1 MIHKFVE
8 HKVVYQPLFF
18 TVSMLAIFILDAHNI
33 LYITANTH
41 QAEAYQQ
48 GEDGGRDW
56 TGIINEPEEN
66 ARLHM
71 NGEQRNVC
79 RHGEYKG

>member
-18 TVSMLAIFILDAHNI
+18 TVSMLAIFILDVHNI

-41 QAEAYQQ
+41 HAEAYHQ
-48 GEDGGRDW
+48 GEDGGRD
-56 TGIINEPEEN
+56 
-66 ARLHM
+66 
-71 NGEQRNVC
+71 
-79 RHGEYKG
+79 

>member
-41 QAEAYQQ
+41 HAEAYHQ

-56 TGIINEPEEN
+56 TGIVNEPQEN
-66 ARLHM
+66 AWLHM
-71 NGEQRNVC
+71 YGEQGYVC
-79 RHGEYKG
+79 WCGKDKG

>member
-41 QAEAYQQ
+41 HAEAYQQ
-48 GEDGGRDW
+48 GEDGGRD
-56 TGIINEPEEN
+56 
-66 ARLHM
+66 
-71 NGEQRNVC
+71 
-79 RHGEYKG
+79 

>member
-33 LYITANTH
+33 LYITGNTH

-48 GEDGGRDW
+48 GEDSSGDY
-56 TGIINEPEEN
+56 TGIFCEPKEN
-66 ARLHM
+66 A
-71 NGEQRNVC
+71 
-79 RHGEYKG
+79 